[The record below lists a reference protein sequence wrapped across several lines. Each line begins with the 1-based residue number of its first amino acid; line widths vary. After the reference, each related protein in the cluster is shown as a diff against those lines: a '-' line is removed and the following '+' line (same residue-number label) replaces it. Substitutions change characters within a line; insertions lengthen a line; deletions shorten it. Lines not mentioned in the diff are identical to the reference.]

1 MRKGLLF
8 SIFKQDCT
16 IKLIESFSELLM
28 IIMLLY
34 PGVRCY
40 LPYLKDPKLEPI
52 DDRYSPENYQ
62 DPPLEESC
70 SQCKPTNELRNI
82 SQWCSWQCAP
92 FPDTSTTSC
101 VLPGAQRLIFDLYE
115 EFQTCRSKWT
125 LIVEVYCH
133 L

>member
-1 MRKGLLF
+1 
-8 SIFKQDCT
+8 
-16 IKLIESFSELLM
+16 M

-40 LPYLKDPKLEPI
+40 VPYLKDPKLGFIPGNTQ
-52 DDRYSPENYQ
+52 Y
-62 DPPLEESC
+62 PPLEESC

-92 FPDTSTTSC
+92 FPDTSTASC

-125 LIVEVYCH
+125 LFVEVYCY